1 MDQLEQRRRATEGEI
16 PEEAMKEDK
25 ENKLRHVM
33 EDGYYTKVLLG
44 ELDVKQ
50 MLMVKEETPED
61 HRSVAELHDP
71 KPQQIKEEEEEVCII
86 LGTEQLSRKEET
98 DVPPIKS
105 EDELQSILLSQNL
118 YQDKIKDRD
127 LPEEDDEGE
136 SVKIENRE
144 DGSIFSKIEVIVKD
158 EDDNDVKYP
167 DSELNRLPDAGL
179 KRKDEDNDWMESRAT
194 ESDGNIFSEFAEQFL
209 HRHSIQKHTAHPEIR
224 SAASMDDGKCFTAK
238 KNVDSERKVQAGE
251 TFSCEDC
258 GKTFIRKY
266 NFNRHKRIHTEQKSF
281 CCELCEERFNRK
293 SSLNLHMRIHTEYKP
308 FCCDLCG
315 QGLRHKRSLNAHMR
329 IHTKQKPF
337 SCDLCEQRFNRKS
350 SLNTHMRIHTGH
362 KPFCCDLC
370 GQSFRHKSNLST
382 HVRSHT
388 RQQPFCCDICG
399 QRLRYKSSLSIHM
412 SIHAGQRPFCCDLC
426 GQRFVNTSHLNSHKR
441 IHTGLKPFCCDVC
454 GKRFAHKPHLSA
466 HTRIHTGQKPF
477 CCDLCG
483 RKFSEKGKL
492 KRHMR
497 IHN

>member
-1 MDQLEQRRRATEGEI
+1 MEQLEPRRRDTGA
-16 PEEAMKEDK
+16 DK
-25 ENKLRHVM
+25 DDKLRHAV
-33 EDGYYTKVLLG
+33 ED
-44 ELDVKQ
+44 DVKQ
-50 MLMVKEETPED
+50 MLMVKEEAPED

-71 KPQQIKEEEEEVCII
+71 KPRQIKEEEEEVCIS
-86 LGTEQLSRKEET
+86 LGGEQLNKMEEI
-98 DVPPIKS
+98 DVTPIKS
-105 EDELQSILLSQNL
+105 EEEIQSIPLSQSL
-118 YQDKIKDRD
+118 YEDLIKERD
-127 LPEEDDEGE
+127 LPEENDEGE
-136 SVKIENRE
+136 SIKTENHE
-144 DGSIFSKIEVIVKD
+144 DGSVLSEIEVVVKD
-158 EDDNDVKYP
+158 EEDDDV
-167 DSELNRLPDAGL
+167 SELNHLPDSGL
-179 KRKDEDNDWMESRAT
+179 ETKDEDKDWMESGDPEA
-194 ESDGNIFSEFAEQFL
+194 DGNIFSEFAEQFL
-209 HRHSIQKHTAHPEIR
+209 HNHSIQKRMAHSDMR
-224 SAASMDDGKCFTAK
+224 SAASMDNNKCFTEK
-238 KNVDSERKVQAGE
+238 ETERKVHAGD

-258 GKTFIRKY
+258 GKTFVRKY

-337 SCDLCEQRFNRKS
+337 SCELCEQRFNRKS

-466 HTRIHTGQKPF
+466 HARVHTGQKPF

-483 RKFSEKGKL
+483 RKFSERGKL

>member
-1 MDQLEQRRRATEGEI
+1 
-16 PEEAMKEDK
+16 
-25 ENKLRHVM
+25 
-33 EDGYYTKVLLG
+33 
-44 ELDVKQ
+44 
-50 MLMVKEETPED
+50 MVKEETPED

-293 SSLNLHMRIHTEYKP
+293 SSLNLHMRIHTE
-308 FCCDLCG
+308 
-315 QGLRHKRSLNAHMR
+315 HKRSLNA
-329 IHTKQKPF
+329 
-337 SCDLCEQRFNRKS
+337 
-350 SLNTHMRIHTGH
+350 LNTHMRIHTGH

-388 RQQPFCCDICG
+388 RQ
-399 QRLRYKSSLSIHM
+399 
-412 SIHAGQRPFCCDLC
+412 PFCCDLC

-483 RKFSEKGKL
+483 RKFSEKGKWVFSWDL
-492 KRHMR
+492 KGHSPRETFGVSGDVKLW
-497 IHN
+497 